1 MLILLH
7 GSQVPPCKKT
17 MSSLFC
23 ISILFWFSFSFF
35 KGGWRLSLSS
45 DSIIS
50 NDGKFYGRSSS
61 VHVACIKMRKRL
73 RLSCKLRWIRVTFP
87 TIFSAVSGWQKAPKD
102 GGSLAFIPL
111 PRSSRYPPVIV
122 VQQMKRQPTDRYC
135 TVLVLPYDSLV
146 RIKSIVYRHYVIFSR
161 LFIVLYNVHVHAS
174 PMLMDGHEL
183 VTRDV
188 HHSHSLL
195 LTIFVSLTWLLGWAL
210 SLSIYLMAWEGS
222 IPPVSFWF

>member
-1 MLILLH
+1 MICWFSCMGPRSLLA
-7 GSQVPPCKKT
+7 KT
-17 MSSLFC
+17 MSSLFFY

-61 VHVACIKMRKRL
+61 VHVACIKMRKW
-73 RLSCKLRWIRVTFP
+73 LSCKLRWIRVTFP
-87 TIFSAVSGWQKAPKD
+87 TIFSAVSGWQLAPKN

-122 VQQMKRQPTDRYC
+122 VQQMKRQPTGI
-135 TVLVLPYDSLV
+135 VLRTILPYDSLV
-146 RIKSIVYRHYVIFSR
+146 RIKSIVYRHWHYLIFFR
-161 LFIVLYNVHVHAS
+161 LFIIQCVHAS
-174 PMLMDGHEL
+174 AMLMDGHEF

-188 HHSHSLL
+188 HHSHSFL
-195 LTIFVSLTWLLGWAL
+195 LTFYVSLTWLLGWAL
-210 SLSIYLMAWEGS
+210 YLFDAWREKDRSHLFLSCS
-222 IPPVSFWF
+222 ID